1 MQMILDEIQP
11 SEDDVFVDLGSGVG
25 QLVIHVA
32 GATKVKQALGVEI
45 AQLPSRFANSLE
57 LEFKKFFFFKFIFL
71 IIIFRWMAWYGKYCS
86 PFKLERGDFL
96 NEKYRDII
104 TQDATIIFIN
114 NYAFQ
119 SDLEMRIKMELLREL
134 KDGTRI
140 ISTKPYVP
148 LNKGAITDRQ
158 LNGKNFFL

>member
-1 MQMILDEIQP
+1 
-11 SEDDVFVDLGSGVG
+11 
-25 QLVIHVA
+25 
-32 GATKVKQALGVEI
+32 
-45 AQLPSRFANSLE
+45 
-57 LEFKKFFFFKFIFL
+57 
-71 IIIFRWMAWYGKYCS
+71 MAWYGKSCS
-86 PFKLERGDFL
+86 PFELERGDFL
-96 NEKYRDII
+96 DEKYRDII

-158 LNGKNFFL
+158 LNGMFFYQLVLSRKQ